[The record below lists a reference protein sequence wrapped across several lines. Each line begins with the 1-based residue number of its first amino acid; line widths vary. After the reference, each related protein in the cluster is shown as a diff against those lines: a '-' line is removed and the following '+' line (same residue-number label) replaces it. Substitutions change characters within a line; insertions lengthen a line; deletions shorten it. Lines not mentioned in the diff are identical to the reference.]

1 MAIKAV
7 LDSLDGVDDG
17 LKGLYV
23 ESEGKYRIDI
33 EGGFKT
39 PAEMEGLTSALGKE
53 REQNKAHAKLL
64 KAFEGLDAAAARD
77 ALAKVANWDEN
88 QQKAAE
94 KMEADLQ
101 ARLAPLTTERDKY
114 KSQFEEAHAK
124 IDSFTIESAIRNSKA
139 FEKVE
144 DPIYRDHL
152 QQIVRANLKMQD
164 GALVGFKPDGSQVF
178 DTNGNPAQGDE
189 LVSAIVKSIPNV
201 ERYFAGSKAQGS
213 GAQPSGGYAP
223 KGSMR
228 RSEFDKL
235 NAAEKYKAAKDGV
248 KVVDD

>member
-23 ESEGKYRIDI
+23 ESDGKFRLDV

-39 PAEMEGLTSALGKE
+39 ASEVDGLTSALGKE

-77 ALAKVANWDEN
+77 AMAKVANWDES
-88 QQKAAE
+88 QQKSAE
-94 KMEADLQ
+94 KLESDLQ
-101 ARLAPLTTERDKY
+101 ARLAPLSAERDKY
-114 KSQFEEAHAK
+114 KAQFEEAHAK
-124 IDSFTIESAIRNSKA
+124 IDNFTIESALRNSKA

-144 DPIYRDHL
+144 DPIYREHL

-164 GALVGFKPDGSQVF
+164 GALVGFKHGGEQVF
-178 DTNGNPAQGDE
+178 NGEGRPAQGDE
-189 LVSAIVKSIPNV
+189 LVSAIVKSIPGV

-213 GAQPSGGYAP
+213 GAQPGGNYTP
-223 KGSMR
+223 KGSLR
-228 RSEFDKL
+228 RSEFDNL
-235 NAAEKYKAAKDGV
+235 SPADRYKAV
-248 KVVDD
+248 KENVKIVEG